1 MKKIIFVALVFLLA
15 IIFYLNGKKLKS
27 TNAGLASTKL
37 KSWSTAK
44 DILNQPIGNLYILK
58 ENTEIPKEC
67 QSEWKGIFEKPYDD
81 LVQSAETL
89 KQVLSL
95 NCLKNSRYLKN
106 EMMLKNCEVLTQ
118 HFGSKADEKKA
129 IAPCLDS
136 FASYRAHVINEMTKG
151 LTDYAHL
158 ETKILLNKLVA
169 LIENFDPKNLATIE
183 AIAKAL
189 AENEPN
195 LYSAQKANL
204 VAQTLKLTTEGAD
217 SPHYEANVE
226 EFKETLKHL
235 EHFDSE
241 DPERVAANFLPDIL
255 KGDYQKF
262 EHNLE
267 DYVSRNGEDAS
278 TYYLRSG
285 IAWKTLRVAEAK
297 SYLDTAI
304 KLSPGNEIYLETK
317 RKIATMNP
325 GESGAYYLN
334 LKFDFTSN

>member
-1 MKKIIFVALVFLLA
+1 MKKIIFVALIFLLA
-15 IIFYLNGKKLKS
+15 FIFYINGKKTKAI
-27 TNAGLASTKL
+27 NASVDSTKL

-58 ENTEIPKEC
+58 DNNDIPLEC
-67 QSEWKGIFEKPYDD
+67 QTEWKGIFEKPYDE
-81 LVQSAETL
+81 LVLSVETL
-89 KQVLSL
+89 KKVLSL
-95 NCLKNSRYLKN
+95 NCLKNSRYLKS
-106 EMMLKNCEVLTQ
+106 EMMLKNCAVLTQ
-118 HFGSKADEKKA
+118 DFGSIADEKKA
-129 IAPCLDS
+129 LAPCLDN

-151 LTDYAHL
+151 LTDYSHL

-204 VAQTLKLTTEGAD
+204 VAQTLKLTTEGPD
-217 SPHYEANVE
+217 SANYDANVE

-262 EHNLE
+262 ENNLN

-285 IAWKTLRVAEAK
+285 IAWKTLRVADAK

-304 KLSPGNEIYLETK
+304 KLSPDNSIYLETK
-317 RKIATMNP
+317 RKIATMKP